1 MTGEELVDEW
11 SSGDAYEA
19 YVGRWSRAVARQ
31 FLEWLGAGRGRR
43 WLDVGCGTGALTAAI
58 VDGAEPVEVLAV
70 DASPA
75 YVDDARR
82 RLGNPRVR
90 FEVTD
95 ATSLTMTSSFDLAVS
110 GLVLNFLSD
119 PGAAVAGMR
128 RAVVPGGV
136 VAAYVWDYADRMEL
150 MRYFW
155 DAACRLHPS
164 ARDLDEGVRF
174 PLCRPERLTAV
185 WEEAGVSSVET
196 TEIQVATEFRD
207 FNDYWSPFLGR
218 QGPAPG
224 YLMSLSEPE
233 RVALR
238 ETVRASLPVSVDG
251 SISLVARAWAVRGRS
266 TS

>member
-1 MTGEELVDEW
+1 MGKQLVDEW

-31 FLEWLGAGRGRR
+31 FVEWLGASRGRR

-58 VDGAEPVEVLAV
+58 VDGVEPVEVVAV

-75 YVDDARR
+75 YLGDARR
-82 RLGNPRVR
+82 RLGNPRIR
-90 FEVTD
+90 FEVAD
-95 ATSLTMTSSFDLAVS
+95 ATSLTMHSSFDVAVS

-128 RAVVPGGV
+128 RAVVSGGV
-136 VAAYVWDYADRMEL
+136 VGAYVWDYAGRMEL

-155 DAACRLHPS
+155 DAACRLDES

-174 PLCRPERLTAV
+174 PLCRPERLTAL
-185 WEEAGVSSVET
+185 WEEAGLSSVET
-196 TEIQVATEFRD
+196 TAIQVATEFKD
-207 FNDYWSPFLGR
+207 FNDYWEPFLGR

-224 YLMSLSEPE
+224 YLMSRSEPQ
-233 RVALR
+233 RLALR
-238 ETVRASLPVSVDG
+238 EAVRASLPVSTDG
-251 SISLVARAWAVRGRS
+251 SISLMARAWAVRGRS